1 MSNSIFPGNVPSY
14 RFSSGPVTTAPPD
27 LSKVTTTSQAPT
39 PETSGDNTSRKSS
52 DMREPGGIRLTPMVG
67 HEKSLVNE
75 GAVTEMVRQS
85 LAGYTSQPWLNKET
99 PRTTAVATGAITAS
113 ISVSDIVPSREP
125 GTSTERPIELLS
137 SARMAS
143 PSVGS
148 LAVDTL
154 SRGTPAALPVTSN
167 IFALPLQPLSP
178 GQTRTT
184 AAPAS
189 DRSHAVLPP
198 TNDASYVTGTPQ
210 LNSR

>member
-52 DMREPGGIRLTPMVG
+52 DMRESGSIRLTPMVG

-143 PSVGS
+143 PSVSS

-167 IFALPLQPLSP
+167 IF
-178 GQTRTT
+178 RTS
-184 AAPAS
+184 AS
-189 DRSHAVLPP
+189 TTVARPDRDYSCSSQRPIARSIASH
-198 TNDASYVTGTPQ
+198 NDASYITGTPQ